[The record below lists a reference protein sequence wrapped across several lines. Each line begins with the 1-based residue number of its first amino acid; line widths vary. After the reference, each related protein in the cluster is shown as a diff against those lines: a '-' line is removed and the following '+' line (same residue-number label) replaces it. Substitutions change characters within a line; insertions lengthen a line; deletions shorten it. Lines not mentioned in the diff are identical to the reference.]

1 MEVQNE
7 LLKKFR
13 SLHND
18 PTYKEVSSLTG
29 IQMTRVFRIFNGM
42 EMKLSE
48 YLIIKSLI
56 DEKINSQNNLDKIFE
71 DCKMKLSDNSLK
83 EIQEFCQ
90 KKIFVNEL
98 VLNRSQLE
106 VA

>member
-1 MEVQNE
+1 MDIQNE
-7 LLKKFR
+7 LLQRFKK
-13 SLHND
+13 LYGN

-48 YLIIKSLI
+48 YLVVKSLI
-56 DEKINSQNNLDKIFE
+56 DEFLNSTSQLDQLLENCKLRLSE
-71 DCKMKLSDNSLK
+71 DSLNEVK
-83 EIQEFCQ
+83 RFCERQ
-90 KKIFVNEL
+90 LLVNEL
-98 VLNRSQLE
+98 VANKSTKE